1 MRKEDCF
8 YLGKIVSKYSYKGE
22 VLAKLDTDEPEAYE
36 NMESVFV
43 LMKGNNLVP
52 FFIERS
58 RLHKS
63 DLLRIDFEEVKDE
76 ASADR
81 IMGHE
86 LYLPLA
92 MLPPLKD
99 DQFYFHEIT
108 DFSVN
113 DKSMGDIGK
122 VVGVNDSTAHAIL
135 IVDKDGKQILI
146 PITDDIVLK
155 VDRKTRTVFVNA
167 PEGLID
173 LYLT

>member
-122 VVGVNDSTAHAIL
+122 VVGVNDSTAQAIL

>member
-1 MRKEDCF
+1 MRKEECF
-8 YLGKIVSKYSYKGE
+8 FLGKIVKKYSFKGE
-22 VLAKLDTDEPEAYE
+22 LLVKLDTDDPEQFLE
-36 NMESVFV
+36 MESVFV
-43 LMKGNNLVP
+43 DQRGHLVP

-122 VVGVNDSTAHAIL
+122 VVGVNDSTAQAIL